1 MIKVSII
8 KGSRDKFEKAIGKL
22 SRKISFEEIVTLSDN
37 LRQLSNYDKII
48 NNAIDNNINIV
59 AYTNSYSNITE
70 GGIQNIYS
78 IISPFKDKIDM
89 IFLQNPPKVIEES
102 ILRDSN
108 FSCKIEPII
117 FPSITMDQLFYLK
130 ENIGDRIIGQ
140 DKAKK
145 EIFLSL
151 YKKIRTNNNKPLV
164 FMFYGPSGVG
174 KTETAKY
181 ISEMVNG
188 HDDILRKQMSMFASN
203 EYFTYIFG
211 GKHNEITLTKDL
223 LERKSNVIL
232 FDEFDKCSSMFYS
245 SFYQMF
251 DEGYVEDRN
260 YKVDLDNAIIICTS
274 NFQNKDEIRK
284 AVGDPI
290 FFRFDK
296 LVEYIPLSAIEQ
308 KRIIELIVKKQ
319 YTAFTEKEKETFEI
333 EKMIVYYSKLLIG
346 KLMNF
351 RQAESIISDDIWEK
365 LYLNDLQK

>member
-1 MIKVSII
+1 
-8 KGSRDKFEKAIGKL
+8 
-22 SRKISFEEIVTLSDN
+22 
-37 LRQLSNYDKII
+37 
-48 NNAIDNNINIV
+48 
-59 AYTNSYSNITE
+59 
-70 GGIQNIYS
+70 
-78 IISPFKDKIDM
+78 
-89 IFLQNPPKVIEES
+89 
-102 ILRDSN
+102 
-108 FSCKIEPII
+108 
-117 FPSITMDQLFYLK
+117 
-130 ENIGDRIIGQ
+130 
-140 DKAKK
+140 
-145 EIFLSL
+145 
-151 YKKIRTNNNKPLV
+151 
-164 FMFYGPSGVG
+164 MFYGPSGVG